1 MKTETEFK
9 YEEALKNLKR
19 KLEELY
25 EEYSNSKEDNP
36 IEHIKYRLKSKDSTK
51 TKLYNKA
58 LEYNEENI
66 EKNVSD
72 VVGARIVCSFLS
84 DVKKVITSLK
94 NHPELQ
100 VISCKDYITNPKL
113 NGYSSYHMIVRVPV
127 IINEQITYVKA
138 EIQIRTIAMDMWAS
152 LDHKIR
158 YKKGIQLAEQTDKVI
173 INSSKECRRLDET
186 LNEKYL
192 TEKNRVKTIQSPK
205 ENINWINRAEYMKL
219 MNKYSYALGIVLNKV
234 YYLFNMYNHEEECMK
249 EVNPIEHIKYRLK
262 NKDSIEAKLNS
273 KSLEYTEDNIEKNVN
288 DIAGIRI
295 VCSFES
301 DLVRII
307 DDLKCGLGL
316 QIVKEKNYVKNPK
329 ASGYAGHHLIV
340 SVPVYDLNGLIEN
353 IKVEIQVR
361 TIAMDMWASL
371 EHKLCYRK
379 YSDKETKKELLRL
392 AEERRETDKKME
404 KIIDESRQLITTKRK
419 TKRIHS

>member
-158 YKKGIQLAEQTDKVI
+158 YKKGIQLSEQTEQVI

-234 YYLFNMYNHEEECMK
+234 YY
-249 EVNPIEHIKYRLK
+249 
-262 NKDSIEAKLNS
+262 
-273 KSLEYTEDNIEKNVN
+273 
-288 DIAGIRI
+288 
-295 VCSFES
+295 
-301 DLVRII
+301 
-307 DDLKCGLGL
+307 
-316 QIVKEKNYVKNPK
+316 
-329 ASGYAGHHLIV
+329 
-340 SVPVYDLNGLIEN
+340 
-353 IKVEIQVR
+353 
-361 TIAMDMWASL
+361 
-371 EHKLCYRK
+371 
-379 YSDKETKKELLRL
+379 
-392 AEERRETDKKME
+392 
-404 KIIDESRQLITTKRK
+404 
-419 TKRIHS
+419 